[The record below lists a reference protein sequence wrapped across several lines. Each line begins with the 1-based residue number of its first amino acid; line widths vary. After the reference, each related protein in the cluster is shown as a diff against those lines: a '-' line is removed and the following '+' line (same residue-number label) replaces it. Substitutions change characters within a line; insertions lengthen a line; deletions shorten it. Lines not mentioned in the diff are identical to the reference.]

1 MPLKI
6 TQLKT
11 MSTTKFIFA
20 LLFTNLFFVGN
31 SQKVIDKI
39 VAVIGDKSILLSDIE
54 TQKLQAL
61 QQGMEVDDQT
71 DCMILDELM
80 FQKLLVHQAEIDSLE
95 VTEDM
100 VKTELEQRIQYF
112 ASQIGGVTELEEFYG
127 KSIEEIKEEFYV
139 QIEDRMKAQ
148 QMQQEITGS
157 TAVSPKEVSAFFS
170 SFPEDSIPFI
180 NSKVQVAQL
189 VIEPKVDELQKKSIK
204 EKLSKIR
211 DRIIKNEITFSVAA
225 EFYSCD
231 PGTQA
236 NGGNF
241 GWVTRGDFVP
251 EFDAVAFN
259 IPLNTVSEIFES
271 AFGFH
276 ITKIE
281 KRRGEQ
287 YYGSHILLCKQVSED
302 ELAKVKIELTA
313 VRENIIAGD
322 LTWEEAVKKHS
333 TDDKTKGGNG
343 IIFNES
349 SGSMFWDMQE
359 IDKQVFLGIKN
370 LTIGEISQPTYMET
384 QSGDYAYRL
393 LKLIEQ
399 TEPHK
404 ANMDDDYQ
412 MIQTYALSSKQF
424 DEITEWV
431 NTKVVNT
438 YIKINTDYNQC
449 EFKYDWIK
457 IP

>member
-1 MPLKI
+1 MSMIKI
-6 TQLKT
+6 FYT
-11 MSTTKFIFA
+11 
-20 LLFTNLFFVGN
+20 LLFSSILLTGI

-54 TQKLQAL
+54 AQKLQAI
-61 QQGMEVDDQT
+61 QQGISVTEET
-71 DCMILDELM
+71 SCMILDELM
-80 FQKLLVHQAEIDSLE
+80 FQKLLIHQAEIDSLE
-95 VTEDM
+95 ITEDM
-100 VKTELEQRIQYF
+100 VKVELEQRIQYF
-112 ASQIGGVTELEEFYG
+112 ATQIGGVTELEEFYG
-127 KSIEEIKEEFYV
+127 KSIEEIKDEFYI

-148 QMQQEITGS
+148 KMQQEISGS
-157 TAVSPKEVSAFFS
+157 TSVSPKEVKVFFN

-189 VIEPKVDELQKKSIK
+189 VIEPEVNDEQKKSIK
-204 EKLSKIR
+204 QKLSKIR
-211 DRIIKNEITFSVAA
+211 DRIINGEISFSVAA

-231 PGTQA
+231 PGTQE
-236 NGGNF
+236 NGGDF
-241 GWVTRGDFVP
+241 GWVNRGDFVP

-271 AFGFH
+271 PFGFH

-302 ELAKVKIELTA
+302 QLAEVKSKLKEF
-313 VRENIIAGD
+313 RDNIMDGSIS
-322 LTWEEAVKKHS
+322 WEGAIKAHS
-333 TDDKTKGGNG
+333 TDDKTKGSNG
-343 IIFNES
+343 IIFNEA

-359 IDKQVFLGIKN
+359 IDKQVFLGIKTLN
-370 LTIGEISQPTYMET
+370 VGQISQPIYMET
-384 QSGDYAYRL
+384 SSGDYAYRL

-412 MIQTYALSSKQF
+412 MIQGYALSSKQF
-424 DEITEWV
+424 EDIATWV
-431 NTKVVNT
+431 NSKVNIT
-438 YIKINTDYNQC
+438 YVKINNDFNQC
-449 EFKYDWIK
+449 SFNYDWIK
-457 IP
+457 KP